1 MTQKKLTQLS
11 IGIKAPASKEV
22 TFDCPIHGIQTY
34 TTYQRPDGSLVDPY
48 CPECKRIISER
59 NGLLETLQADAKQ
72 RAVELAR
79 ALHYERP
86 LDFDTPTFENYL
98 PETEEEERNLSI
110 CRRFAERFTDRELER
125 ERAHDAQEKDW
136 RSKNSLGL
144 LLFGQYGT
152 GKTHLAY
159 SILKELDRQGL
170 PGFYIT
176 IPDLFDRFSDRTNQ
190 VDNAAVLAKLC
201 MVSCLV
207 LDEVGVQ
214 SGSDYEKKRL
224 YQIIDGRI
232 KNGRPTV
239 LLTNLDH
246 LELSSLLTDRV
257 LTRVTQST
265 YKLLFTGRCRR
276 EPVRRSAEELF

>member
-1 MTQKKLTQLS
+1 MTKTLTKLS

-22 TFDCPIHGIQTY
+22 TFDCPIHGVQTY
-34 TTYQRPDGSLVDPY
+34 LTYQRPDGSWADPY
-48 CPECKRIISER
+48 CPECRRVIAER
-59 NGLLETLQADAKQ
+59 ASLLETLQAEAKQ

-79 ALHYERP
+79 HLHYERP
-86 LDFDTPTFENYL
+86 LDFDTPTFENYI
-98 PETEEEERNLSI
+98 PETEEEEKNLMV

-125 ERAHDAQEKDW
+125 EKAHNAQDPFW
-136 RSKNSLGL
+136 RKKNSTGL
-144 LLFGQYGT
+144 LLFGNYGT
-152 GKTHLAY
+152 GKSHLAY

-176 IPDLFDRFSDRTNQ
+176 IPDLFDRFSDQTNK
-190 VDNAAVLAKLC
+190 VDCAQVLAKLC

-207 LDEVGVQ
+207 LDEIGVQ

-232 KNGRPTV
+232 KNGRPTI

-246 LELSSLLTDRV
+246 IELGSLLTERV

-276 EPVRRSAEELF
+276 EPVRRSAEEVF